1 MTHDDA
7 IAFSDLFISRMSGW
21 TIAISGKNRG
31 GFIDLRFKKTVMAQE
46 LDRDIWLNFPG
57 FEEFIAAAI
66 ADKDVALLWPA
77 ELQDVVRFRIWHSIP
92 RERNEP
98 FSEYG
103 NHLREVIQGNDPWP
117 DSLKKY
123 SLKASP
129 ADHPPF
135 PEMTLSYRVWKS
147 GATNVVALQQRNVA

>member
-7 IAFSDLFISRMSGW
+7 IAFCELMTARISGW
-21 TIAISGKNRG
+21 TIAISGKNKS
-31 GFIDLRFKKTVMAQE
+31 GFIDLRYKQTVKASE

-57 FEEFIAAAI
+57 FEKLFAAAM
-66 ADKDVALLWPA
+66 ADEDVSLLWPV
-77 ELQDVVRFRIWHSIP
+77 ELQDVVRFRLWHTVP

-98 FSEYG
+98 FSGYG

-129 ADHPPF
+129 EDHPPF

-147 GATNVVALQQRNVA
+147 GATNVIALPQRNVA